1 MVGGGLPP
9 LPFPTY
15 ATLVGSESAGGSSG
29 VGIRAPESEDLGLL
43 PGLATRWPSDLRQ
56 VTL

>member
-1 MVGGGLPP
+1 MAGGGLSP
-9 LPFPTY
+9 LPFPTH
-15 ATLVGSESAGGSSG
+15 AALVGAGSSGGSSG

-43 PGLATRWPSDLRQ
+43 PGLATRWSSDLRQ

>member
-1 MVGGGLPP
+1 MVGGGLSP
-9 LPFPTY
+9 LPFPPY
-15 ATLVGSESAGGSSG
+15 ATLAGGGSSGGCSG

>member
-1 MVGGGLPP
+1 MAGGGLPP

-15 ATLVGSESAGGSSG
+15 ATLVEDGSAGGSSG

-43 PGLATRWPSDLRQ
+43 PGLATR
-56 VTL
+56 